1 MIKYAKTAA
10 ALTLA
15 AVLTAALTGCGGNQ
29 GSPSQSLSSAAQ
41 NTSSNGGT
49 GGNFSAE
56 NSAASFFSTE
66 HIIRSKVTSAD
77 SSAMSVANT
86 VNTWIMDNQT
96 AGGRMPGEGE
106 DTIIFDNGNVTV
118 SGVVTDADTTK
129 LTSGFE
135 TLSERLKKDF
145 SYIKTAYVKIY
156 INGSGIAYAC
166 VFAEGETQADESDIP
181 GRDDLG
187 KGWKWDGK
195 TAGVSPSG
203 KIVGTYPR
211 TALAGQ

>member
-1 MIKYAKTAA
+1 MRKFARSTASLA
-10 ALTLA
+10 FA
-15 AVLTAALTGCGGNQ
+15 AVTTAALTGCGGE
-29 GSPSQSLSSAAQ
+29 QSSTAQQPSSAGQ
-41 NTSSNGGT
+41 SSVA

-106 DTIIFDNGNVTV
+106 GTIIFDNGNVTL
-118 SGVVTDADTTK
+118 SGVITDADKTK
-129 LTSGFE
+129 YTSNFE
-135 TLSERLKKDF
+135 TLSERLKTDF
-145 SYIKTAYVKIY
+145 PSTTAYVKIY
-156 INGSGIAYAC
+156 INGSGNAYAC
-166 VFAEGETQADESDIP
+166 VFVEGETKADESDIP
-181 GRDDLG
+181 SKDDLG

-211 TALAGQ
+211 TALEGQ

>member
-1 MIKYAKTAA
+1 MRKFARSMA
-10 ALTLA
+10 ALAFA
-15 AVLTAALTGCGGNQ
+15 AVTTAALTGCGGE
-29 GSPSQSLSSAAQ
+29 QSSTAQQPSSAGQ
-41 NTSSNGGT
+41 SSVA

-86 VNTWIMDNQT
+86 VKTWIMDNQT

-106 DTIIFDNGNVTV
+106 GTIIFDNGNVTL
-118 SGVVTDADTTK
+118 SGVITDADKTK
-129 LTSGFE
+129 YTSNFE
-135 TLSERLKKDF
+135 TLSERLKTDF
-145 SYIKTAYVKIY
+145 PSTTAYVKIY
-156 INGSGIAYAC
+156 INGSGNAYAC
-166 VFAEGETQADESDIP
+166 VFVEGETKADESDIP
-181 GRDDLG
+181 GKDDLG

-211 TALAGQ
+211 TALEGQ